1 MRRPVVQRLAI
12 AVAVLGGAAA
22 YAVYSAKGLAAGKS
36 DLVAWFRIVAVMGV
50 AIGTAVGVVSNRVWA
65 GVLVAICAI
74 VVALSVTWFLIALSI
89 GNARIG

>member
-1 MRRPVVQRLAI
+1 MRRSVLQRLAI

-36 DLVAWFRIVAVMGV
+36 DHGALFRIVAVMGV
-50 AIGTAVGVVSNRVWA
+50 AIGTAVGVVATRVWA

-74 VVALSVTWFLIALSI
+74 VVSLAVIWFLIALSI
-89 GNARIG
+89 GSARIG